1 MISFAERIF
10 ALEKQGYANA
20 PAMAKLAHDVV
31 LKALEKSDFAEHITI
46 KGGIVM
52 GSITGDVRR
61 ATMDMD
67 VDFIHYGLSDGE
79 IDGWIARLNCM
90 DGIRITRN
98 GEIEELRQRNYQGK
112 RVYLNIEDSAGV
124 VITTKLDIGVH
135 VHEEMQQRPRSFS
148 ISLDDPTAVLP
159 ANSGEQIFVE
169 KLKSLLRL
177 GARSARPKDLFDMYY
192 LIGRMDGETVR
203 NYISLLIFDDG
214 EMRESNFIAI
224 CNRLRIV
231 FSSQAYVKRLD
242 DKRANWLNV
251 SPKTVISEL
260 IGFLANLE
268 K

>member
-98 GEIEELRQRNYQGK
+98 GEIEELRQRNYHGK

-135 VHEEMQQRPRSFS
+135 VHEEMQ
-148 ISLDDPTAVLP
+148 
-159 ANSGEQIFVE
+159 
-169 KLKSLLRL
+169 
-177 GARSARPKDLFDMYY
+177 
-192 LIGRMDGETVR
+192 
-203 NYISLLIFDDG
+203 
-214 EMRESNFIAI
+214 
-224 CNRLRIV
+224 
-231 FSSQAYVKRLD
+231 
-242 DKRANWLNV
+242 
-251 SPKTVISEL
+251 
-260 IGFLANLE
+260 
-268 K
+268 